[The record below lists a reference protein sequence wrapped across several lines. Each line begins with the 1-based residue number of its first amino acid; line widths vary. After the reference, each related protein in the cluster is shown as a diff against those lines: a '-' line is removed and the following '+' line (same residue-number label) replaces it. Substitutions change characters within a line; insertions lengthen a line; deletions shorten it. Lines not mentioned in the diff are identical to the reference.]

1 MRAATYNKV
10 LPQLAKLTDAMA
22 EMGKAQG
29 VSAAQIALAWA
40 IHKGALP
47 LVGATKV
54 HYVIDAVKAMQVV
67 LTDEQVA
74 QLEQFAKD
82 TGVDTRGGWEGEASS
97 LNLPNT
103 CAIGDIG
110 KSSTQIQ
117 VFVPRALWRI

>member
-1 MRAATYNKV
+1 MVLEQGALSGKYNVANPLPEGSMRAATYNKA

-54 HYVIDAVKAMQVV
+54 HHVTDAAKATQVV

-74 QLEQFAKD
+74 QLEQLAKD
-82 TGVDTRGGWEGEASS
+82 TGVDTRGGWEGEA
-97 LNLPNT
+97 
-103 CAIGDIG
+103 
-110 KSSTQIQ
+110 
-117 VFVPRALWRI
+117 